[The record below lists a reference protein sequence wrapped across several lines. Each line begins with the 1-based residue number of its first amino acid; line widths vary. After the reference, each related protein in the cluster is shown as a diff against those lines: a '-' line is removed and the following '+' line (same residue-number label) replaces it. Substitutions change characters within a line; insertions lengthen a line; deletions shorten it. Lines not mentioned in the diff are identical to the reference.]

1 MVSQKYYLINRDYY
15 SRYSKTTITNIKKK
29 LKRMLK
35 IDIITCHLKKS
46 KRTWMILKITI

>member
-29 LKRMLK
+29 LKRTLK
-35 IDIITCHLKKS
+35 IDIRTCHLKKS
-46 KRTWMILKITI
+46 RKRSIILKITI